1 MATNQSSIPHQ
12 RAERAPGAAGHERV
26 RCMVV
31 MGTRP
36 EAIKMLP
43 VVQALQESSVL
54 QPFVVNTGQHA
65 HLVLPILE
73 AAGVTPDA
81 DLRIGRDGNTING
94 LVRDCVDAFDQLL
107 TDLRGGTERRTRPRL
122 FGAAEHPGSR
132 YPALTLVH
140 GDTTSAMA
148 AALASMGCKL
158 PVVHVEAG
166 LRTRDIL
173 SPFPEELNRQLISR
187 MAAFHL
193 APTLAN
199 QMNLVREGVDAQ
211 RIFVTGNTG
220 IDALHWA
227 AQLHAPWPDERMQ
240 VLDDPDVPLLVVTAH
255 RRENWGQPIHRIAT
269 AVRQIALARPGLLV
283 VWPVHP
289 NPIVRDG
296 VYRVLAD
303 VPNVVLTTPI
313 DYIPFARLLER
324 AALAISDSG
333 GVQEEAPSVGTPV
346 LVAREESERPEG
358 VEVGSLILVGSD
370 TDRIRDVSL
379 DLLADPAAR
388 AAMTENTNPF
398 GDGHAADRVRTAL
411 EHLVFNTPAPERY
424 GVAFSRQR
432 VLEASGFDPEEI
444 AITSSRIAEA
454 HPEVPR
460 SASGGTRKFAAL
472 RR

>member
-1 MATNQSSIPHQ
+1 
-12 RAERAPGAAGHERV
+12 
-26 RCMVV
+26 MVV

-43 VVQALQESSVL
+43 VIQALRESSLL
-54 QPFVVNTGQHA
+54 QPLVVNTGQHA
-65 HLVLPILE
+65 DLVWPILE

-81 DLRIGRDGNTING
+81 DLEIGGAGLAING

-107 TDLRGGTERRTRPRL
+107 TDLRGGPERRRRPRL
-122 FGAAEHPGSR
+122 FGAAEHPGSPGSS

-166 LRTRDIL
+166 LRTREML

-187 MAAFHL
+187 IAAFHL
-193 APTLAN
+193 APTQAN
-199 QMNLVREGVDAQ
+199 QANLMREGVESK

-227 AQLHAPWPDERMQ
+227 ADLHAEWPDPRLHA
-240 VLDDPDVPLLVVTAH
+240 LDDASVPVLLVTAH
-255 RRENWGQPIHRIAT
+255 RRENWGEPLRRIAT
-269 AVRQIALARPGLLV
+269 AVKRVARDRPDLRV

-289 NPIVRDG
+289 NPIVHEDVHAIAGG
-296 VYRVLAD
+296 VE
-303 VPNVVLTTPI
+303 NVILTDPL

-324 AALAISDSG
+324 ATLAISDSG
-333 GVQEEAPSVGTPV
+333 GIQEEAPSVGTPV
-346 LVAREESERPEG
+346 LVARESSERPEG
-358 VEVGSLILVGSD
+358 VEAGSLILVGSD
-370 TDRIRDVSL
+370 TERIHSVALR
-379 DLLADPAAR
+379 LLADNAAR
-388 AAMTENTNPF
+388 EAMTAGLNPF
-398 GDGHAADRVRTAL
+398 GDGHAAQRVCQSL
-411 EHLVFNTPAPERY
+411 EHLVFNTAAPDPY
-424 GVAFSRQR
+424 GVAFSRER

-444 AITSSRIAEA
+444 ALTSSKIAAA
-454 HPEVPR
+454 HPEVV
-460 SASGGTRKFAAL
+460 SGSTVTARFAAL